1 MINHGEC
8 RNGGKRKR
16 FRFRQGRGRNHIHA
30 HTCGGARKT
39 VHADCSLRELHPG
52 ETAVVMSLTHESG
65 YRKKLLSLGMLPGSR
80 IECVRGGNGSGICI
94 RFSGS
99 TLSGST
105 FMINSHMADH
115 IQVARVS

>member
-94 RFSGS
+94 R
-99 TLSGST
+99 LSGST

>member
-94 RFSGS
+94 R
-99 TLSGST
+99 LSGST

-115 IQVARVS
+115 IQVTRVS